1 VTKLQTSAIIQELKA
16 EARVV
21 SRPQE
26 RHEREAD
33 RAAEVVAR
41 GGSVANWSFS
51 AVPVSAPEPVQRQEA
66 GGPKSDDDKKK
77 EALSKAGEALLQTP
91 QGKAI
96 KEKVLADPL
105 AKKVTSPAGLVATG
119 VVAAGGI
126 AALAATGKP
135 LPFQPPSI
143 PLDKITP
150 GLSAQVKYEGP
161 VNAPTFVGLTL
172 TYKEQ
177 GPKEKKPGRDPI
189 VADIARLKAQQEMF
203 KPESQNAAEK
213 AEEDELIR
221 AWIASQTGL
230 PRLTIPLTPG
240 TAKQDDAL
248 KKQDDA
254 LKKKEEEEAPV
265 QRAALGPAAL
275 PPRAYVD
282 EALSTPGRPLEPRT
296 RRMME
301 ARFGVDFSSVRIHDD
316 ASAAATAAGIDA
328 AAFTLGEDVVFGAG
342 RYDPSNPA
350 GRRLLAHELAHVVQ
364 QSTERRVHHKV
375 PTDECL
381 GVPEPSVRQG
391 VHSATRR

>member
-1 VTKLQTSAIIQELKA
+1 MTKSQTGAMIQEPKA

-21 SRPQE
+21 SKPQE

-51 AVPVSAPEPVQRQEA
+51 AVLVTAPEPVQRQEA

-77 EALSKAGEALLQTP
+77 EALSKAGEALLETP
-91 QGKAI
+91 QGKAL
-96 KEKVLADPL
+96 KDKVLADPQVKNVKD
-105 AKKVTSPAGLVATG
+105 AVTSPAGLVATG
-119 VVAAGGI
+119 VVAAGGV

-135 LPFQPPSI
+135 LPFQPPAI

-203 KPESQNAAEK
+203 KPESQKAAEK

-221 AWIASQTGL
+221 AWIASQSGL

-240 TAKQDDAL
+240 TAKQDNAP
-248 KKQDDA
+248 
-254 LKKKEEEEAPV
+254 KKKEEEEAPV
-265 QRAALGPAAL
+265 QRAALRSAAPPA
-275 PPRAYVD
+275 RAYVD
-282 EALSTPGRPLEPRT
+282 EALSTPGRPLEPQT
-296 RRMME
+296 RRVME

-364 QSTERRVHHKV
+364 QSTERRVHGKV

-391 VHSATRR
+391 VHSATRS

>member
-1 VTKLQTSAIIQELKA
+1 MIQEPKA

-21 SRPQE
+21 SKPQE

-41 GGSVANWSFS
+41 GGSVAHWSFS
-51 AVPVSAPEPVQRQEA
+51 AVMVSAPEPVQRQEA

-77 EALSKAGEALLQTP
+77 EALLKAGKALLETP
-91 QGKAI
+91 QGKAM
-96 KEKVLADPL
+96 KDKVLADPL
-105 AKKVTSPAGLVATG
+105 VKNVKDAVTSPAGLVATG
-119 VVAAGGI
+119 VVAAGGV

-135 LPFQPPSI
+135 LPFQPPAI

-203 KPESQNAAEK
+203 KPESQKAAEK

-221 AWIASQTGL
+221 AWIASQSRL
-230 PRLTIPLTPG
+230 PILTIPLTPG
-240 TAKQDDAL
+240 TAKQSDAP
-248 KKQDDA
+248 
-254 LKKKEEEEAPV
+254 KKKEEEEAPV
-265 QRAALGPAAL
+265 QRAALRSAA
-275 PPRAYVD
+275 PRARASVD
-282 EALSTPGRPLEPRT
+282 ESLSTPGRPLEPRT
-296 RRMME
+296 RHVME
-301 ARFGVDFSSVRIHDD
+301 ARFGVDFSGVRVHDD

-328 AAFTLGEDVVFGAG
+328 AAFTLGDHVVFGAG

-364 QSTERRVHHKV
+364 QSTERRVHDKV

-391 VHSATRR
+391 VHSATRS